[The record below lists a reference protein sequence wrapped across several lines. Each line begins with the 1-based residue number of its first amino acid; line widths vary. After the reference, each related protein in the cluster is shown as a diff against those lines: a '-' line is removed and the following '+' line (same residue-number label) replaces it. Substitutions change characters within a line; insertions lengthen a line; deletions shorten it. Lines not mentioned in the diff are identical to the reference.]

1 MIWKKIQN
9 KYIFMF
15 LIIFKQ
21 KKNEGETKWR
31 RKMRNVEE
39 QNNITIMN
47 EKWVKII
54 INNIIL

>member
-21 KKNEGETKWR
+21 KKNEGETKWGQR
-31 RKMRNVEE
+31 TPM
-39 QNNITIMN
+39 
-47 EKWVKII
+47 
-54 INNIIL
+54 